1 VRKRLAGLLTDSATY
16 GAGNVLANLI
26 GFLLL
31 PLYTSYLSPIDYGVL
46 AMLGVIVAVFEP
58 LANLG
63 MTNAV
68 FRRFNVTTDED
79 ERRLVLSTAL
89 VSVSFTAIILGGA
102 SMLAASTIGTVLL
115 GITDHRHLVDM
126 TICTAVVASIGAVPH
141 AALRAKR
148 RVRQVAGLNLLRV
161 VLSVTLTVWLVM
173 VEGAGLQ
180 GVVVATLAAE
190 TIVVAINVWLTF
202 RSFKLA
208 ASVTMWRAMFGYG
221 IPFLPHRILATGMV
235 HFGQYITRS
244 MLGLHQAGLYH
255 TAMRISMPTNLVVGA
270 VQTSWVPI
278 KFQIH
283 AEDADPAASFR
294 SLVCYYMA
302 GISYLWIGVSVWGPE
317 MVRVMATPPFHDALY
332 LVPALALIP
341 VSRSLYFMFGTGFE
355 FSASTKTAPIAS
367 GAGLLTV
374 VVLAFGLVPLFG
386 AAGAALATMG
396 GWLASAYVIHR
407 LAQSRFRIDHDWVTL
422 RRFAI
427 CSVVLVLLSMSVQ
440 GSAAW
445 IRLTY
450 AVAACI
456 VYPVAVFLILRRSPS
471 ESDRMTK
478 VALAV
483 AASCEGVRLRWR
495 GEAQAPEIR

>member
-1 VRKRLAGLLTDSATY
+1 MRNRLTGLLTDSATY
-16 GAGNVLANLI
+16 GAGNVLGNLI

-46 AMLGVIVAVFEP
+46 AMLGVIIAVFEP

-68 FRRFNVTTDED
+68 FRRFNVSKDED

-89 VSVSFTAIILGGA
+89 LSVSLTAMMLGGV
-102 SMLAASTIGTVLL
+102 SMLTAASIGTFLL
-115 GITDHRHLVDM
+115 GIEDHRHLVDL
-126 TICTAVVASIGAVPH
+126 TIGTAVVAAIGAVPH
-141 AALRAKR
+141 AALRAAR
-148 RVRQVAGLNLLRV
+148 RVRQVAGLNVLRV
-161 VLSVTLTVWLVM
+161 LLSVILTVWLVV
-173 VEGAGLQ
+173 VEDAGLQ

-190 TIVVAINVWLTF
+190 ATVVAINLWLTF

-208 ASVTMWRAMFGYG
+208 VSIKMWRAMFGYG

-235 HFGQYITRS
+235 YFGQYITRS

-255 TAMRISMPTNLVVGA
+255 TAMRISMPTSLVVGA
-270 VQTSWVPI
+270 VQNSWVPI

-283 AEDADPAASFR
+283 AEDPDPAATFR

-302 GISYLWIGVSVWGPE
+302 GISYLWLGVSVWGPE
-317 MVRVMATPPFHDALY
+317 AVRVMATPPFHDALY

-355 FSASTKTAPIAS
+355 FSASTKAAPIAS
-367 GAGLLTV
+367 GVGLLTV
-374 VVLAFGLVPLFG
+374 VVLAFGLVPIFG

-407 LAQSRFRIDHDWVTL
+407 LAQSRFRIEHDWVTL
-422 RRFAI
+422 RWFAA
-427 CSVVLVLLSMSVQ
+427 CSLALVLVSVSVQ
-440 GSAAW
+440 GYPAW

-450 AVAACI
+450 AISACI
-456 VYPVAVFLILRRSPS
+456 VYPLAVFLILRRSPS
-471 ESDRMTK
+471 EADRMTT

-483 AASCEGVRLRWR
+483 AACRDGVRLRWR
-495 GEAQAPEIR
+495 GEARAPEIR

>member
-1 VRKRLAGLLTDSATY
+1 MRKRLTGLLTDSATY
-16 GAGNVLANLI
+16 GAGTALGHLV

-31 PLYTSYLSPIDYGVL
+31 PVYTSYLSPVDYGVL

-68 FRRFNVTTDED
+68 FRRFNVSKDDD

-89 VSVSFTAIILGGA
+89 MSVSLAAIVLGGL
-102 SMLAASTIGTVLL
+102 SMLATASIGTILL
-115 GITDHRHLVDM
+115 GIVDHRHLVEL

-141 AALRAKR
+141 AALRAER

-161 VLSVTLTVWLVM
+161 VLAVILTVWLVV
-173 VEGAGLQ
+173 VEEAGLQ

-190 TIVVAINVWLTF
+190 TAVVAINLWLTF

-208 ASVTMWRAMFGYG
+208 ASMTVWRAMFDYG
-221 IPFLPHRILATGMV
+221 IPFLPHRVLATGMV
-235 HFGQYITRS
+235 YFGQYITRS

-255 TAMRISMPTNLVVGA
+255 TAMRISMPAHLA
-270 VQTSWVPI
+270 VAALQTSWVPI

-283 AEDADPAASFR
+283 AEDQDPAASFR

-302 GISYLWIGVSVWGPE
+302 GVSYLWVGVSVWGPE
-317 MVRVMATPPFHDALY
+317 VVRVMAAPLFHDALY

-355 FSASTKTAPIAS
+355 FSASTKAAPIAS
-367 GAGLLTV
+367 GVGVLTV
-374 VVLAFGLVPLFG
+374 VVLAFGLVPMFG
-386 AAGAALATMG
+386 AAGAALGTMG
-396 GWLASAYVIHR
+396 GWLASALVIHR
-407 LAQSRFRIDHDWVTL
+407 LAQSRFRIEHDWATL
-422 RRFAI
+422 RWFAA
-427 CSVVLVLLSMSVQ
+427 CSVALVLLSVSVQ
-440 GSAAW
+440 AYPAW

-450 AVAACI
+450 ALSASI

-471 ESDRMTK
+471 EAGRMTT
-478 VALAV
+478 VTLAV
-483 AASCEGVRLRWR
+483 AAWRDRARLRWR